1 MRRHGWVAWVRKP
14 PKGVPVDQPRH
25 HFEDLLLRASPRS
38 DLCVWVPKFGAKG
51 NRASWYRWDGTND
64 LVDPSS
70 SSSVPPLHT
79 PYRPTIL
86 TPQRNFSRLSNYS
99 ATNLDTH
106 LITNMVTSK
115 FTEMLDDCA
124 PPSLPSANVTLEDC
138 LEHRQRSPSSSSSS
152 KGSIEGVKFAA
163 STHSPPATP
172 TSPISGL
179 MRAFSTRRRNNAP

>member
-1 MRRHGWVAWVRKP
+1 
-14 PKGVPVDQPRH
+14 
-25 HFEDLLLRASPRS
+25 

-51 NRASWYRWDGTND
+51 NRASWYRWNGTND

-70 SSSVPPLHT
+70 SPAPLLHT

-86 TPQRNFSRLSNYS
+86 TPHKIPLDFKNYS
-99 ATNLDTH
+99 ATKPDTH
-106 LITNMVTSK
+106 LKTNMVTSK

-163 STHSPPATP
+163 PTHSPPATP

-179 MRAFSTRRRNNAP
+179 EEETTPLERRL